1 MNWIKDDLVQAK
13 SVNTRKE

>member
-1 MNWIKDDLVQAK
+1 MTRIKDDLVQAK